1 MIFRL
6 SAFDEREKEGKK
18 KTQQLGKEDRKQEQG
33 RGREWGWGEKGRTGK
48 CTSPHYF
55 VMDELAVQ
63 RECDE
68 LKNCHRSFAAK

>member
-6 SAFDEREKEGKK
+6 SAFDERRKK
-18 KTQQLGKEDRKQEQG
+18 KKHNSWGKRIG
-33 RGREWGWGEKGRTGK
+33 NRNRGREREWVGKNGRTGK